1 MNKDYSNFINEDN
14 AYKEMKKLLEQRL
27 ARDLTELENRKI
39 KWFAN
44 CEYETVGVFFDLFN
58 EISKK

>member
-58 EISKK
+58 EISQK